1 MRVTND
7 DAQVLT
13 SAEFAAQKASGQL
26 SKLPHG
32 GWAAAA
38 GKLPANGALGTSGAD
53 GRPVK
58 RPRADEDVHMAPVE
72 ENEEPAARSKRCIVM

>member
-1 MRVTND
+1 M
-7 DAQVLT
+7 QVLT

-38 GKLPANGALGTSGAD
+38 EKLPGNGAD
-53 GRPVK
+53 GADGHRAARPVK

-72 ENEEPAARSKRCIVM
+72 ETEPAARSKRCIVM